1 MLNKKVLVPIS
12 IATLLAA
19 IFLPIIF
26 TGYSAVRR
34 AEAEFAAQNYASAA
48 ESFEQAARLLIWR
61 DDLWERAGIAA
72 ALNKNP
78 TEAIDYF
85 QHTSSLT
92 EEGWMWL
99 GFSHYYLGDL
109 DLAITTFEQGLQF
122 YDSPD
127 LYSLLALAYRQQ
139 KNWEA
144 ERDALENQLLL
155 DATLAPYATSSRR
168 PFGNAGERGD
178 VYARYRLGLLLMVLA
193 PEQAL
198 TNLMLASS
206 LDPETDPAVQTLRAA
221 LNLSATQPDA
231 SQQMV
236 TIGRALG
243 LVQEWNLSIA
253 AFEKAIT
260 LNAENAEAWAW
271 LGEAKQHTGAALS
284 ESKSQAGIVE
294 LDRAVTLD
302 HTSVV
307 VRALR
312 GLYWNRQGKYSQ
324 MLAEYLLAAEYEPT
338 SPAWQAE
345 IGNAY
350 LKRGDLAAALTA
362 YQRATELAPD
372 ESTYWRLLAVFCA
385 ENGVYLEDVGLPAAQ
400 KAVQLAPDD
409 PFALDALGWSYL
421 SSGRYA
427 NAEQTLLD
435 VIKRFPDHLSAHI
448 HLAMTYLAQGNRAAA
463 FDKLLYVQSADP
475 NGAYGEMAK
484 QLLEQYFP

>member
-1 MLNKKVLVPIS
+1 MLNKKILVPIT
-12 IATLLAA
+12 IVVLLAA
-19 IFLPIIF
+19 IILPIVF
-26 TGYSAVRR
+26 TGYSAARR
-34 AEAEFAAQNYASAA
+34 AEGEFAAQDYASAA

-61 DDLWERAGIAA
+61 DNLWERAGIAA

-78 TEAIDYF
+78 TQAIDYF
-85 QHTSSLT
+85 QHTSALS
-92 EEGWMWL
+92 EEGWVWL
-99 GFSHYYLGDL
+99 GSSYLYLGDL
-109 DLAITTFEQGLQF
+109 DSAVTAFEQGLQF

-127 LYSLLALAYRQQ
+127 LYSLLALTYRQQ

-144 ERDALENQLLL
+144 ERNALENQLLL
-155 DATLAPYATSSRR
+155 DV
-168 PFGNAGERGD
+168 ED
-178 VYARYRLGLLLMVLA
+178 VYARYRLGLLLTVLA

-206 LDPETDPAVQTLRAA
+206 LDPGTDPAVQTLRAA

-243 LVQEWNLSIA
+243 LVQEWDLSIA

-260 LNAENAEAWAW
+260 LDAENAEAWAW
-271 LGEAKQHTGAALS
+271 LGEAKQQTGQNGL
-284 ESKSQAGIVE
+284 VE
-294 LDRAVTLD
+294 LDRAVSLD

-312 GLYWNRQGKYSQ
+312 GLYWNRQKKYSQ
-324 MLAEYLLAAEYEPT
+324 MLAEYLLAAEYDPT
-338 SPAWQAE
+338 NPTWQAE

-350 LKRGDLAAALTA
+350 LKRGDLAAALAA
-362 YQRATELAPD
+362 YQRATELAPG
-372 ESTYWRLLAVFCA
+372 ESQYWRLLAVFCA

-400 KAVQLAPDD
+400 KAVQFSPDD
-409 PFALDALGWSYL
+409 PLALDALGWSYL

-435 VIKRFPDHLSAHI
+435 VVARFPDNLSAHI
-448 HLAMTYLAQGNRAAA
+448 HLAMTHLAQGNRAAA
-463 FDKLLYVQSADP
+463 FDRLVYVQSADI
-475 NGAYGEMAK
+475 NGTYGEMAK
-484 QLLEQYFP
+484 RLLEQYFP

>member
-1 MLNKKVLVPIS
+1 MLNKKIFIPIT
-12 IATLLAA
+12 IVTLLAA
-19 IFLPIIF
+19 IFLPVIF

-34 AEAEFAAQNYASAA
+34 AETEFDALNYASAA
-48 ESFEQAARLLIWR
+48 KSFEQGARLLIWR
-61 DDLWERAGIAA
+61 QDLWEKAGISAA
-72 ALNKNP
+72 KNGDSLK
-78 TEAIDYF
+78 AIDYF
-85 QHTSSLT
+85 QHTSTLS

-99 GFSHYYLGDL
+99 GSSHLSLGEL
-109 DLAITTFEQGLQF
+109 DLAITTLIKGLKF
-122 YDSPD
+122 YDSPE
-127 LYSLLALAYRQQ
+127 LYRLLALAYRQQ
-139 KNWEA
+139 QNWTA

-155 DATLAPYATSSRR
+155 DV
-168 PFGNAGERGD
+168 GD
-178 VYARYRLGLLLMVLA
+178 VYARYRLGLLLTVLA
-193 PEQAL
+193 PERAL

-236 TIGRALG
+236 TMGRALG
-243 LVQEWNLSIA
+243 LVKEWDLSIV
-253 AFEKAIT
+253 AFEKAIA
-260 LNAENAEAWAW
+260 LDAENAEAWAW
-271 LGEAKQHTGAALS
+271 LGEAKQQTGQSGRA
-284 ESKSQAGIVE
+284 E
-294 LDRAVTLD
+294 LDRAVALD
-302 HTSVV
+302 HTSVL

-324 MLAEYLLAAEYEPT
+324 MLAEYLLAAEYEPAN
-338 SPAWQAE
+338 PAWQAE

-385 ENGVYLEDVGLPAAQ
+385 ENGVHLDDVGLPAAE

-409 PFALDALGWSYL
+409 PFALDALGSSYL

-427 NAEQTLLD
+427 NAEKTLLD
-435 VIKRFPDHLSAHI
+435 VVERFPDHLSAHI

-463 FDKLLYVQSADP
+463 FDKLIYVQSADL

-484 QLLEQYFP
+484 KLLEQYFP